1 MHLLVLERGRF
12 EVVAMADVGLSA
24 SGASGASEVL
34 EFLLSGDP
42 NFASSARGMF
52 ALFQR
57 YAAAG
62 RQKLPTA
69 VFHEA
74 DRASGVWQFIK
85 GRLRVFC
92 FIDDGAMVVLTH
104 GMVKKTQKADRS
116 EVEKAARL
124 RSAYLAAKA
133 AGAITKEDWSHDK

>member
-1 MHLLVLERGRF
+1 MSAYRRAVPAVPPRCWNSSSRATRTLLPARG
-12 EVVAMADVGLSA
+12 
-24 SGASGASEVL
+24 
-34 EFLLSGDP
+34 
-42 NFASSARGMF
+42 GMF

-74 DRASGVWQFIK
+74 DRGSGVWQFIK

-104 GMVKKTQKADRS
+104 GMVKKTQKAD
-116 EVEKAARL
+116 
-124 RSAYLAAKA
+124 
-133 AGAITKEDWSHDK
+133 